1 MTAPFPAPG
10 TTLASDHTRCAYNLM
25 AAGQYNEADTHY
37 DLVLVAARQAGDK
50 RPEGTTLQRQ
60 SPVNVDYSF
69 RWRRRGVTQR
79 SEEHKDSKLC
89 DLRSFALF

>member
-1 MTAPFPAPG
+1 
-10 TTLASDHTRCAYNLM
+10 M

-50 RPEGTTLQRQ
+50 GPEGTTLQRQ

-69 RWRRRGVTQR
+69 RWRRRGVKST
-79 SEEHKDSKLC
+79 KI
-89 DLRSFALF
+89 RSFAIFVPLPCFENLTSL